1 MPIKILMPALS
12 PTMTEGNLVK
22 WHKKEGDTVSS
33 GDVVA
38 EIETDKATMEVE
50 SADEGT
56 LGRILIKEG
65 TKAVKVNS
73 VIGLLLEEGEDK
85 AELDKVEIDAPEATS
100 PEKTEEKPQAE
111 AKVEPKPES
120 KAAPAPTPIP
130 TAAAPIAQAGK
141 RVFASP
147 LAKRLAKE
155 KGFDI
160 SHIPGSGP
168 NGRVVKKDVLSFT
181 GVSRA
186 GVVSRMTPEQSVNPI
201 STMREVIAKRLL
213 ESKQQVPHFY
223 LSMDFNLDKLL
234 EMRSDVNSSASK
246 ENPEFRISVN
256 DLITKAVAMSLK
268 KHSGVNASWNNDSII
283 QYNNIDIS
291 IAVAIPDGL
300 ITPIVKNADQKSVF
314 DISREIKELV
324 GKAKSSSLAPEEF
337 QGGGIT
343 ISNLGM
349 YSINN
354 FSAIIN
360 PPQSSILA
368 IGAGIEQPVV
378 SNGKVKSST
387 VMNITMAS
395 DHRVID
401 GAAAALF
408 LNTLKDYIEKPSRL
422 LI

>member
-73 VIGLLLEEGEDK
+73 MIGLLLEEDEDK
-85 AELDKVEIDAPEATS
+85 AELDKVEIEAPETKS
-100 PEKTEEKPQAE
+100 PEKTEENPKPE
-111 AKVEPKPES
+111 AKVEPKPEP
-120 KAAPAPTPIP
+120 KAVPAPTPTP
-130 TAAAPIAQAGK
+130 TVAAPAQTGK

-160 SHIPGSGP
+160 SQIPGSGP

-181 GVSRA
+181 GGSRA

-201 STMREVIAKRLL
+201 STMRELIAKRLL

-234 EMRSDVNSSASK
+234 EMRVDLNSSASK
-246 ENPEFRISVN
+246 ENPEFKISVN
-256 DLITKAVAMSLK
+256 DLVTKAVAMSLK
-268 KHSGVNASWNNDSII
+268 KHPGVNSAWNSDSII
-283 QYNNIDIS
+283 QYNNVDIS

-349 YSINN
+349 YGINN

-368 IGAGIEQPVV
+368 IGAGIEKPVV
-378 SNGKVKSST
+378 SNGKVKSSS
-387 VMNITMAS
+387 VMTITMAC

-401 GAAAALF
+401 GAVAALF
-408 LNTLKDYIEKPSRL
+408 LNTLKEYIEKPSRL

>member
-85 AELDKVEIDAPEATS
+85 AELDKVEIEDPAVQAPEKSEEEPKA
-100 PEKTEEKPQAE
+100 EVAKTEP
-111 AKVEPKPES
+111 KV
-120 KAAPAPTPIP
+120 APAPTPMP
-130 TAAAPIAQAGK
+130 AAPTPVVQTGK

-147 LAKRLAKE
+147 LAKRLARE

-160 SHIPGSGP
+160 GQIPGSGP

-181 GVSRA
+181 GGSRS

-234 EMRSDVNSSASK
+234 EMRADVNSSASK
-246 ENPEFRISVN
+246 ENPEFKISVN
-256 DLITKAVAMSLK
+256 DLVTKAVAMSLQ
-268 KHSGVNASWNNDSII
+268 KHPSVNSAWNSDSII
-283 QYNNIDIS
+283 QYNNVDIS

-300 ITPIVKNADQKSVF
+300 ITPIVKNADQKSIF

-349 YSINN
+349 YGINS
-354 FSAIIN
+354 FSGIIN

-368 IGAGIEQPVV
+368 IGAGIEKPVV
-378 SNGKVKSST
+378 SNGKFKSST
-387 VMNITMAS
+387 VMTITMAC

-401 GAAAALF
+401 GAVAALF
-408 LNTLKDYIEKPSRL
+408 LNTLKEYIEKPSRL